1 MEIIKPSIRPVRRI
15 NSYEILVELETAARK
30 CYKSEGKL
38 TAENAGNVVR
48 QCIISG
54 HDSVIEHVQL
64 SFDVVLDN
72 GILREWTR
80 HRIASYSVES
90 TRYCNYG
97 KRGMKFVEPLEF
109 TGEDCIGR
117 MHVWKDTCEMVE
129 GAYNSL
135 LNMGAQLQDA
145 REVLNF
151 SVGCEMR
158 FSANL
163 RSLRN
168 LLRLRCAKEA
178 HLHMRQLCI
187 PMLLYL
193 RIMVPVVF
201 DDIPYDE
208 SYVEKYYGGDTMKCI
223 QDYVNPIPTLN
234 DYTFIIKQ
242 LEYNAAV
249 ESGKAI
255 TQAVASL
262 NSWATTIADKK
273 KESDDK

>member
-1 MEIIKPSIRPVRRI
+1 MEIIKPSVRPVRHI
-15 NSYEILVELETAARK
+15 NSHEILVELETAARK

-48 QCIISG
+48 QCITSG
-54 HDSVIEHVQL
+54 HESVIEHVQL

-90 TRYCNYG
+90 TRYCDYG

-109 TGEDCIGR
+109 TSEDCIGR
-117 MHVWKDTCEMVE
+117 MHVWKDSCEMVE

-135 LNMGAQLQDA
+135 LNMGAQPQDA

-193 RIMVPVVF
+193 RIMVPIVF

-208 SYVEKYYGGDTMKCI
+208 SYIEKYYGGDTMKCI
-223 QDYVNPIPTLN
+223 QDYVNTTPTLDDYKGIIQQLAYN
-234 DYTFIIKQ
+234 DA
-242 LEYNAAV
+242 ENAA
-249 ESGKAI
+249 KAI
-255 TQAVASL
+255 AQAVAES
-262 NSWATTIADKK
+262 NEWASMIADKK
-273 KESDDK
+273 ESEDK

>member
-1 MEIIKPSIRPVRRI
+1 MEIIKPSIRPVRHI
-15 NSYEILVELETAARK
+15 NSHEILVELETAARK
-30 CYKSEGKL
+30 CYKSEDKL
-38 TAENAGNVVR
+38 TAENAGNVLG
-48 QCIISG
+48 QCITSG
-54 HDSVIEHVQL
+54 HDSVIEHIQL

-117 MHVWKDTCEMVE
+117 MHVWKDSCEMVE

-135 LNMGAQLQDA
+135 RNMGAQLQEA

-193 RIMVPVVF
+193 RIMVPIVF

-208 SYVEKYYGGDTMKCI
+208 SYIEKYYGGDTMACI
-223 QDYVNPIPTLN
+223 QDCVNPIPTLD
-234 DYTFIIKQ
+234 DYKGIIQQ
-242 LEYNAAV
+242 LAYKDAEEA
-249 ESGKAI
+249 GKAI
-255 TQAVASL
+255 AQAVASL
-262 NSWATTIADKK
+262 NSWTTNIADE
-273 KESDDK
+273 KESEDK